1 MRNTLTDQ
9 HIESENDGKLAII
22 LFTMTTSS
30 CDRIAMHCNQLTGQP
45 QFLYLDKNSDSTECS
60 SVINALASIF
70 LLFPACSWVLVG
82 TSA

>member
-1 MRNTLTDQ
+1 MRNMLTDQ

-45 QFLYLDKNSDSTECS
+45 WFLYLDKTVTPLSALQS
-60 SVINALASIF
+60 SA
-70 LLFPACSWVLVG
+70 P
-82 TSA
+82 